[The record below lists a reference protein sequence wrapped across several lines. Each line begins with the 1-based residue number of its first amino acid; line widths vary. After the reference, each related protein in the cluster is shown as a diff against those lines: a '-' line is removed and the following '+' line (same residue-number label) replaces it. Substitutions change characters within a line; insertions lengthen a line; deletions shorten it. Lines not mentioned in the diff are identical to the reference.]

1 MICTYS
7 FALQIISEL
16 EATKKS
22 LATLMGAKRDLEN
35 DLKLTKDEVF
45 ALKTQLSL
53 FNKETNDVCTETETT
68 IEVFSV
74 TLGAVLKLR
83 NVVRGG
89 GEGVRESV
97 SPWRCDGG
105 GGYYF
110 LKTGVT

>member
-1 MICTYS
+1 
-7 FALQIISEL
+7 
-16 EATKKS
+16 
-22 LATLMGAKRDLEN
+22 MGEKRDLEN

-53 FNKETNDVCTETETT
+53 FNKETKDVCTETETT

-74 TLGAVLKLR
+74 TLGLGAVLKLR

-97 SPWRCDGG
+97 SP
-105 GGYYF
+105 
-110 LKTGVT
+110 